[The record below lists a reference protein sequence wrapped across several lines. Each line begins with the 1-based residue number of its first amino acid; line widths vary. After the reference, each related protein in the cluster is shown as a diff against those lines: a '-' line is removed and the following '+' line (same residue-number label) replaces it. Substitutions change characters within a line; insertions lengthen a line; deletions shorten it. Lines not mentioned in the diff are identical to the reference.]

1 MADMTCIALSAKNL
15 HTLEIDYDQIWCSNL
30 DQCGFQLS
38 VDTTEEIR
46 KIALGERRDWQERSW
61 LIDHVFTKGRSNDQ
75 ADTLEATPRNL
86 DAAPR
91 NLLIGKDI
99 ADVCLDADIFRDDRG
114 YHLHVVGE
122 FLELLPLLNA

>member
-1 MADMTCIALSAKNL
+1 M
-15 HTLEIDYDQIWCSNL
+15 
-30 DQCGFQLS
+30 GFNCQL
-38 VDTTEEIR
+38 IR
-46 KIALGERRDWQERSW
+46 QRNSKKIALGERRDWQERSW

-86 DAAPR
+86 DDTPR